1 MPFCWRTYVSCMS
14 AFMTMTIVKDS
25 IKSYYLLKE
34 FRETQELLKNLKT
47 SEIEKKDKENNKEL
61 Q

>member
-1 MPFCWRTYVSCMS
+1 MS